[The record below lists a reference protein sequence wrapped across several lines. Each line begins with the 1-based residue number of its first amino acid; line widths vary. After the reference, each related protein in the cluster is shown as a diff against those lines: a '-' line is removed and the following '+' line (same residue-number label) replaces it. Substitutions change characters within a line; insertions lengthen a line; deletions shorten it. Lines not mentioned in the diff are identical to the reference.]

1 MKPNNIVNL
10 DKCLDYLQPT
20 PYIVQSTDYME
31 SGDIPVLTPGKTFIL
46 GYTNEKTGI
55 FSGPF
60 PVIIFDDFTTASKLV
75 DFPFKVKSSAMK
87 ILLPK
92 KDVDIKYIFYFL
104 QVKKF
109 PAQTHKRY
117 WISVCSKTN
126 ISLPLLS
133 EQKRIVKKIEE
144 LFAAIDKNIQKLEY
158 AQQALIQYRIS
169 ILHTLLEKSHKKT
182 GNQVPFSTVIK
193 EIIGGGTPSK
203 SNAKYYQGQIP
214 FMTVKDMTSSRPTDT
229 AWHITQDAVTNS
241 STNIIPANTLI
252 IATRVGLGKVVQMT
266 QPVAIN
272 QDLKGLILRKDII
285 NQQFFEYVLHQ
296 KKSIILHKS
305 RGTTVKGITLEDF
318 KDIQFFLPSLPAQKA
333 IVEKIEK
340 AFACADKAQAA
351 ISAALEQAKQL
362 KQSILKRAFEGCLV
376 PQDPNDKPVDLTQ
389 LTPKGKSK

>member
-1 MKPNNIVNL
+1 
-10 DKCLDYLQPT
+10 
-20 PYIVQSTDYME
+20 ME
-31 SGDIPVLTPGKTFIL
+31 SGDIPVLTPGKTFVL

-109 PAQTHKRY
+109 PVQTHKRY

-126 ISLPLLS
+126 ISLPPLA

-144 LFAAIDKNIQKLEY
+144 LFAVIDKNIQKLEHT
-158 AQQALIQYRIS
+158 QQALIQYRQSVLQQAFSGKLYQTTKWEQVSLKSCCLPVSKRKDSKDKKEHFLYLDIAAIDNQTNTIS
-169 ILHTLLEKSHKKT
+169 FATPYTGENAPSRARQIVKVGDIL
-182 GNQVPFSTVIK
+182 FSTVRTYLKNIAL
-193 EIIGGGTPSK
+193 ITDAQY
-203 SNAKYYQGQIP
+203 NNQIASTG
-214 FMTVKDMTSSRPTDT
+214 FCVIRP
-229 AWHITQDAVTNS
+229 N
-241 STNIIPANTLI
+241 P
-252 IATRVGLGKVVQMT
+252 QMT
-266 QPVAIN
+266 LPKFIFYKTLSSEFLTPLNVKQRGSSYPAVR
-272 QDLKGLILRKDII
+272 DGDVLSSKIL
-285 NQQFFEYVLHQ
+285 
-296 KKSIILHKS
+296 
-305 RGTTVKGITLEDF
+305 
-318 KDIQFFLPSLPAQKA
+318 LPSLPEQKT

-340 AFACADKAQAA
+340 AFTCADNAQAA

-362 KQSILKRAFEGCLV
+362 KQSILKRAFEGSLV

-389 LTPKGKSK
+389 LTLKGKIK